1 MLALSPVSGCLL
13 FSQFIELLFRCST
26 ISPLAQEQNTHDTHD
41 ANDANDADSVA
52 SLFLHAGMRPD
63 VPSQGRAT
71 LAARR
76 REDAVRANGGKT
88 LLNTSR
94 SSPRSGLTVLS
105 SPLSSPQYEGKCDDQ
120 LHQQSNDPLD
130 QYDGPPQEEEADDQR
145 EEQDIRTLLDQL
157 ELNLR
162 HQEDNMRKVPSMGFP
177 AANEISQRNIEAVAA
192 PHVWHPMPCV
202 LREVC
207 RAPDGPLM
215 VENLMEAA
223 LAYHNSSQY
232 DLAINAYISA
242 RSAWLDAIA
251 VEMGGGKIEEG
262 EEGEE
267 EGEDELTEEEQEE
280 KKLQRLERMDI
291 PARASIFI
299 LCGIGSVHESA
310 GNDEMALT
318 CYLDAHR
325 IALRRL
331 SHDDAD
337 MAIAYSHLGSVC
349 FHLGRFT
356 TASRCYRVA
365 VSIREHLL
373 GDDHPDCAASH
384 SSLGASLCMLG
395 PHAMVEAMYH
405 LKFAAKKLKEKL
417 GKWVQGFNKG
427 VVFVQH
433 FVLCGLLCA
442 TFCANIFVP
451 IFYILCQ
458 YFVGPDAR
466 FFFLFLLHRTCPSK
480 NRGGK

>member
-1 MLALSPVSGCLL
+1 
-13 FSQFIELLFRCST
+13 
-26 ISPLAQEQNTHDTHD
+26 
-41 ANDANDADSVA
+41 
-52 SLFLHAGMRPD
+52 MRPD

-105 SPLSSPQYEGKCDDQ
+105 SPLSSPQYEGKYDDQ

-433 FVLCGLLCA
+433 FVLCGLLQLAVCH
-442 TFCANIFVP
+442 
-451 IFYILCQ
+451 ILCQ
-458 YFVGPDAR
+458 YFCANI
-466 FFFLFLLHRTCPSK
+466 LHFVPIFCGT
-480 NRGGK
+480 